1 MAYKVFTNGAQLPA
15 SDLNTYLMNQA
26 VISFAGSSARASAIT
41 SPVEGQLTWLEDS
54 NKYQYYTGSA
64 WADLIPTAS
73 AQTISDKSAN
83 YTIVAGDNGAMI
95 RSTGS
100 AITITIADV
109 LTPGQKIDFYQA
121 GSGQITFAA
130 GSGVTLQS
138 KGGNL
143 KTSAQYVGATV
154 QCMASGI
161 YALIGDLGA

>member
-1 MAYKVFTNGAQLPA
+1 MAYKVFTNGSFLPA
-15 SDLNTYLMNQA
+15 SDLNTYLMNQS
-26 VISFAGSSARASAIT
+26 VMTFATSTARASALT
-41 SPVEGQLTWLEDS
+41 APTEGMLTWLEDS

-64 WADLIPTAS
+64 WTDLVPTAS
-73 AQTISDKSAN
+73 SQTISDKSAN
-83 YTIVAGDNGAMI
+83 YTIVSGDNGAMI

-138 KGGNL
+138 KSGNL

-154 QCMASGI
+154 QCMAAGV